1 MYDSV
6 ITQQDC
12 DREQRAF
19 LRRLGVK
26 SMDELN
32 RIFEECD
39 YDMEKIYKRL
49 GVKSL

>member
-6 ITQQDC
+6 ITQDDC
-12 DREQRAF
+12 DREQRRF
-19 LRRLGVK
+19 LKSLGVR

-39 YDMEKIYKRL
+39 YDMERINKRL
-49 GVKSL
+49 GRC

>member
-12 DREQRAF
+12 DREQRRF
-19 LRRLGVK
+19 LRSLGLK
-26 SMDELN
+26 NMDQLN

-39 YDMEKIYKRL
+39 YDMDRINKRL
-49 GVKSL
+49 GRN